1 MNTLVVKVNSMSDH
15 LQKKDEEIHLQ
26 IGLDNS
32 QLRVQFLE
40 GRLARMEKE
49 IDDLQ
54 EDLLQEKA
62 RSMRSNLVFSNIE
75 ERINEKHSPSSTEL
89 FQNRYVYDRG

>member
-1 MNTLVVKVNSMSDH
+1 MYIFLVVTLYIVINLVPACVCFTDLGGRNCTLVVKINSMSDH

-54 EDLLQEKA
+54 EDFKKRHVQ
-62 RSMRSNLVFSNIE
+62 
-75 ERINEKHSPSSTEL
+75 
-89 FQNRYVYDRG
+89 